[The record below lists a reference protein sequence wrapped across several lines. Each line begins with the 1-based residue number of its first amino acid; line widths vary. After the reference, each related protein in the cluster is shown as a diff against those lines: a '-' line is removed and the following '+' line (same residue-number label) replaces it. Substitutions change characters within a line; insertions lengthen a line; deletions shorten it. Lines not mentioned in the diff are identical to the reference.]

1 MTRQT
6 MRFVLACAC
15 ILIGAAFMMG
25 LFVLTVPES
34 NQRVMDL
41 AAGIVLGWGSLALSF
56 YFGTSESSAHKT
68 DVLADRPT
76 GKPGDPVHT
85 EEED

>member
-34 NQRVMDL
+34 NQR
-41 AAGIVLGWGSLALSF
+41 SLALSF

-68 DVLADRPT
+68 DVMADRPT
-76 GKPGDPVHT
+76 GRPGDPVHT